1 MNKND
6 FKNLLGGPDFHKC
19 TLKSILVHQ
28 ETIKQCLYNRIIS
41 SLSRVVSLQSFPDCD
56 LLAWRNHLPTW
67 NVLFVQ
73 FYISIVET
81 RAEEKGT
88 ECRELM
94 ITYFIRLYSQTESNL
109 CDQNSAQS
117 LKGFKCNVYKQNH
130 PEIYEWKAISK
141 IYVKIVGSGRRRT
154 KHEKHGSTFN

>member
-1 MNKND
+1 MLWKIFSKCISYY
-6 FKNLLGGPDFHKC
+6 FKHCYCLFVTLYHKC
-19 TLKSILVHQ
+19 TLVHQ

-81 RAEEKGT
+81 RAEEKGS

-94 ITYFIRLYSQTESNL
+94 ITYFIWLYSQTESNL

-117 LKGFKCNVYKQNH
+117 LKGFKCNVYKQKSS
-130 PEIYEWKAISK
+130 WDLWMKSISK
-141 IYVKIVGSGRRRT
+141 IYVKIVGSGRQNM
-154 KHEKHGSTFN
+154 KNMV